1 MPVSEAQKR
10 ATAKYE
16 KEHVKRFVLKFYP
29 ADAPLLDHLR
39 GMENMS
45 SFLKQAIA
53 RDKSLEGLEL
63 DQMEIGQLA
72 QVLATEEEGSELFD
86 QAAVMLRDMLSCYIR
101 TQESFE
107 GAKSCGQMRTLDELA

>member
-10 ATAKYE
+10 ASAKYE

-86 QAAVMLRDMLSCYIR
+86 QTACMLQRRLGGYFRCL
-101 TQESFE
+101 ESFD
-107 GAKSCGQMRTLDELA
+107 GAGVCGK

>member
-45 SFLKQAIA
+45 GFLKQAIA

-63 DQMEIGQLA
+63 DQMEIDQLA

-86 QAAVMLRDMLSCYIR
+86 QAACMMKRRLNGYFQLL
-101 TQESFE
+101 ESFGDA
-107 GAKSCGQMRTLDELA
+107 GACGK